1 MVQVY
6 NMPPEELAQHLE
18 ARDVLLIDVR
28 EENEFADA
36 RIDGAI
42 LAPLSTFDPAALPD
56 PHGKRVVLQCAGG
69 VRSVRALEACQA
81 AGLDITDHLAGGIK
95 AWHAAGLP
103 IVR

>member
-1 MVQVY
+1 
-6 NMPPEELAQHLE
+6 MP
-18 ARDVLLIDVR
+18 
-28 EENEFADA
+28 DA
-36 RIDGAI
+36 K
-42 LAPLSTFDPAALPD
+42 
-56 PHGKRVVLQCAGG
+56 GKRVVLQCAGG